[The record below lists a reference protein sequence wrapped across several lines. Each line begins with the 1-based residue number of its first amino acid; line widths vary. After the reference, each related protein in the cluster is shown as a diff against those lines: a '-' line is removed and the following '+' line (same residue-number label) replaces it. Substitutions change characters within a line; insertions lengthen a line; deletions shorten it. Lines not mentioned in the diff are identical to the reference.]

1 MKRLKDIRDIVGLLG
16 GGCLAAGVAMFDV
29 RVALIT
35 VGVLLLSLAITG
47 AWRATK

>member
-1 MKRLKDIRDIVGLLG
+1 MKRPKDIRDVVGLLG
-16 GGCLAAGVAMFDV
+16 GGCLAAGIAMFDV

-47 AWRATK
+47 AWRAMK

>member
-1 MKRLKDIRDIVGLLG
+1 MTRLNDIAGFLG
-16 GGCLAAGVAMFDV
+16 GGCLAVGVGMFDV
-29 RVALIT
+29 RIALIT